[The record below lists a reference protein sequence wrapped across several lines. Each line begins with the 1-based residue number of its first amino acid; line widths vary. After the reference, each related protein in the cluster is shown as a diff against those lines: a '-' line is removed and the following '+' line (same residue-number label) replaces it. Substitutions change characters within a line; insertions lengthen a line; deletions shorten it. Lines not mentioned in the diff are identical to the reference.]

1 MAGGLTFGGKR
12 ELLARGLLWSGA
24 SFLLSRLPARDSL
37 LVLNYHR
44 IGNAEDD
51 LFDPGVFSATAEQFD
66 NQIAYLKRRLS
77 LVTLDEALAFLDGTI
92 KETTRR
98 CRVLIT
104 FDDGY
109 LDNYEIAYPI
119 LRSHGAQGVFFL
131 ATSMVGS
138 CELPWWDRI
147 AYLVKT
153 ARRRQFSL
161 RYPAELSIDID
172 KNGLTKSLTAILKL
186 YKRPDNSN
194 PEQFIRELAEAG
206 EGEERPRTLR
216 RFLNWDEARE
226 MTGGGMAIGSHTHSH
241 TVLSQLD
248 PERQYEELSKSRAII
263 KKHLGADAD
272 TIAYPVGRKSSFT
285 SRTQILAR
293 DAGYRAAF
301 SSYGGTNVRGKTSPY
316 NVKRIKMVG
325 QSWSRFRVRTAV
337 FRSTSSYCP

>member
-24 SFLLSRLPARDSL
+24 SLLLAQLPARDSL

-51 LFDPGVFSATAEQFD
+51 LFDPGVFSATAEEFD

-77 LVTLDEALAFLDGTI
+77 LVTLDEALAFIDGTD
-92 KETTRR
+92 KDKTSR

-131 ATSMVGS
+131 ATGMVGS

-153 ARRRQFSL
+153 ARRRRFSL
-161 RYPAELSIDID
+161 RYPAELAVDLD
-172 KNGLTKSLTAILKL
+172 KIGLMNSLIAILKL
-186 YKRPDNSN
+186 CKLPDNSN

-206 EGEERPRTLR
+206 EGEEPPGTLR

-241 TVLSQLD
+241 TVLSQLE
-248 PERQYEELSKSRAII
+248 PERQLEELSQSRTIL
-263 KKHLGADAD
+263 KEQLGVEVDVL
-272 TIAYPVGRKSSFT
+272 AYPVGGSNSFT
-285 SRTQILAR
+285 NQTQILAR

-301 SSYGGTNVRGKTSPY
+301 SFYGGTNFPGKTNPY
-316 NVKRIKMVG
+316 DVNRIDIEG
-325 QSWSRFRVRTAV
+325 PSRSRFRVQTAV
-337 FRSTSSYCP
+337 CRATGSYWP